1 VHFSPTRNAVI
12 VSMGN
17 GGNCGTAWSNTRQA
31 IVSRDQPL
39 YNATRHIPRPSF
51 KQEAA
56 AAQMEQAQL
65 RRDILELEPFLRKHA
80 SRFTQGD
87 LAQFNEK
94 LTMYGVEPIVA
105 EHAAAQ

>member
-1 VHFSPTRNAVI
+1 
-12 VSMGN
+12 
-17 GGNCGTAWSNTRQA
+17 
-31 IVSRDQPL
+31 
-39 YNATRHIPRPSF
+39 
-51 KQEAA
+51 
-56 AAQMEQAQL
+56 MEQAQL